1 MKTDKKILI
10 AFLLNLF
17 FSVFEFIGGTVT
29 GSVAI
34 ISDSL
39 HDMGDAAGIGLSYFF
54 ERKSKKAPDELYTYG
69 YLRYSVLGSLMITAI
84 LFVGSVLVIYNA
96 VLRLINPVPVN
107 YNGMIAFALVG
118 TAVNLS
124 AVLFT
129 KDGESL
135 NRKAVNLHMLE
146 DALGWI
152 VVLVG
157 AVIMRFTDL
166 SFIDPLMSVCVAL
179 FILINSVKNLK
190 ESLSVFLEKA
200 PDGISSE
207 EIREHILSV
216 EGVADVHHIH
226 LWTMDGFTNCI
237 TMHIVTDGDFS
248 EVKDKIRRELS
259 EHGITHSV
267 IETERTGEKCAA
279 RRCEVNCHG
288 EEGHH
293 GHRHGHHHHH

>member
-1 MKTDKKILI
+1 MKTDKKILV

-17 FSVFEFIGGTVT
+17 FSVFEFIGGAVT

-54 ERKSKKAPDELYTYG
+54 ERKSKKAPDKEYTYG
-69 YLRYSVLGSLMITAI
+69 YLRYSVMGSFMITAI
-84 LFVGSVLVIYNA
+84 LLFGSALVIYKA
-96 VLRLINPVPVN
+96 VLRLLNPEPVN
-107 YNGMIAFALVG
+107 YNGMIIFAVIG
-118 TAVNLS
+118 TAVNFS

-129 KDGESL
+129 RDGDSL

-166 SFIDPLMSVCVAL
+166 TFIDPLISIGVAL
-179 FILINSVKNLK
+179 FILVNSVKNLK

-200 PDGISSE
+200 PDGISAE
-207 EIREHILSV
+207 EIREHILSI
-216 EGVADVHHIH
+216 EDVADVHHIH
-226 LWTMDGFTNCI
+226 LWTMDGYSNCA
-237 TMHIVTDGDFS
+237 TMHVVTDGDFS
-248 EVKDKIRRELS
+248 RIKEEIRHELS
-259 EHGITHSV
+259 HHGITHSV
-267 IETERTGEKCAA
+267 IETETTAEKCEQ
-279 RRCEVNCHG
+279 RHCEVNCHR
-288 EEGHH
+288 EVGHH
-293 GHRHGHHHHH
+293 HGHHHRH